1 MNLRI
6 LTSTNS
12 SIKHSAARF
21 ADTNADVAGWLLAS
35 SGIERT
41 AKRRSG
47 AKRIINYMISMSTI
61 VAFSWSWCL
70 LSLNVTTTEYLWQP
84 WLCRLL
90 PNSSGQMIS
99 VYCYTYSRLVNLNNL
114 SLCLNHLA
122 RKGAKHFRLAKGE
135 WLALGYRKAW

>member
-21 ADTNADVAGWLLAS
+21 VDTNDDVAEWLLAS
-35 SGIERT
+35 SGIECT

-61 VAFSWSWCL
+61 VAFS
-70 LSLNVTTTEYLWQP
+70 
-84 WLCRLL
+84 
-90 PNSSGQMIS
+90 
-99 VYCYTYSRLVNLNNL
+99 
-114 SLCLNHLA
+114 
-122 RKGAKHFRLAKGE
+122 
-135 WLALGYRKAW
+135 